1 MKKQYNQTITAGGI
15 IINEFKEVVIVSQNH
30 DSWSLPK
37 GHVEKNETILN
48 AATREIHEETG
59 LTNISY
65 IKDLGYYER
74 YRIGL
79 DGNDDLT
86 ELKRIYLFLFSCK
99 KQKLVPLDPLNPEA
113 RWVPPQKVSDF
124 LTHPKDKD
132 FFDNLFIQGLLN

>member
-1 MKKQYNQTITAGGI
+1 M
-15 IINEFKEVVIVSQNH
+15 VIVKQNH
-30 DSWSLPK
+30 YSLALPK
-37 GHVEKNETILN
+37 GHVEKDETTLD

-59 LTNISY
+59 LKKILY

-86 ELKRIYLFLFSCK
+86 ESKRIYLFLFFCK

-113 RWVPPQKVSDF
+113 RWLSPKQASAF

-132 FFDNLFIQGLLN
+132 FFENLFIQGLLNLN